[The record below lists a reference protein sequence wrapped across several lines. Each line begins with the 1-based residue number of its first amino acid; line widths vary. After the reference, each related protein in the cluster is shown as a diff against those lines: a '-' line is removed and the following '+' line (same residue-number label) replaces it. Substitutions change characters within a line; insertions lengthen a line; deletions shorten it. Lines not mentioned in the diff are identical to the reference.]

1 MKKTMLCFPNDIE
14 LFESTRRFINFANHL
29 TNDNMQVDTHNK
41 EFQDALN
48 LIQYTR
54 QSVFL
59 TGKAGTGKSTFLK
72 YVCANTKKKHVV
84 LAPTGIA
91 AINAGGSTLHSF
103 FKLPFHPLLPD
114 DPNFSLKGGK
124 LHAFLKYSS
133 EHRKLIKEIE
143 LVIIDEISMVR
154 ADIID
159 FIDKVLRVYS
169 QNMREPFGGKQ
180 VLLVGDIYQ
189 LEPVVKNDEREIL
202 NRFYPNPFFFS
213 ARVFNEMELVSIE
226 LTKVYRQSDP
236 VFVGVLDRIR
246 NNTATSVD
254 LQLLNT
260 RYDTHTDENETDMY
274 ITLATRRDVVNFI
287 NEKKLAEL
295 PGESVVLKG
304 EIKGEFP
311 ESSLPTQMELEIK
324 PGAQIIFIKND
335 PDKRWVNGTLG
346 TVVGM
351 DEQDTLY
358 VITEDGGEHDVK
370 RDIWR
375 NIRYRYNETEK
386 KIEEEELGVFI
397 QYPVRLAW
405 AITIHKSQGL
415 TFNRLVIDFS
425 GGVFAGGQAYVAL
438 SRCTS
443 LDGIRLKKTISRGD
457 IFVKPEI
464 VNFAQRFN
472 NPQLIAKA
480 LKLAQADI
488 KYAEAV
494 KHFDEGDFEAF
505 LEQFF
510 LAIHSRYDIE
520 KPIIRRYIRKKLG
533 IINILKTE
541 NRRLKDSMRVQQK
554 NLEKYAQEYYRLG
567 NESITQAHDAQAAIA
582 NYDKAIEL
590 YPKYTDAWVRKG
602 ITLYNIKEHY
612 EAEMCLNEAV
622 RLSPSLFK
630 AYYNRGKNRLAI
642 GNIEGALADFDKATS
657 LKPEH
662 PKAHEF
668 FGDALMRAGKEE
680 EAAVHWALAERLRNK

>member
-1 MKKTMLCFPNDIE
+1 
-14 LFESTRRFINFANHL
+14 
-29 TNDNMQVDTHNK
+29 MQVDTHNK

-72 YVCANTKKKHVV
+72 YVCEVTKKKHIV
-84 LAPTGIA
+84 LAPTGVA

-103 FKLPFHPLLPD
+103 FKLPFYPLLPD
-114 DPNFSLKGGK
+114 DPNFSLQGGK
-124 LHAFLKYSS
+124 LHSTLRYTSA
-133 EHRKLIKEIE
+133 HRKLIKEVE

-180 VLLVGDIYQ
+180 ILLVGDIFQ
-189 LEPVVKNDEREIL
+189 LEPVVKNDEREIIS
-202 NRFYPNPFFFS
+202 RFYPSPYFFS
-213 ARVFNEMELVSIE
+213 ARVFQEMELVSIE
-226 LTKVYRQSDP
+226 LTKVYRQTDK

-246 NNTATSVD
+246 TNVAGAAD

-260 RYDTHTDENETDMY
+260 RYNTQLQESESDLY
-274 ITLATRRDVVNFI
+274 ITLAARRDTVDFI

-295 PGESVVLKG
+295 PGESTVLAG

-311 ESSLPTQMELEIK
+311 ESSLPTLMHLEVK

-335 PDKRWVNGTLG
+335 YDRRWVNGTIG
-346 TVVGM
+346 TISGI
-351 DEQDTLY
+351 DEDGTLY
-358 VITEDGGEHDVK
+358 ILTEDGREFDVTK
-370 RDIWR
+370 ESWR
-375 NIRYRYNETEK
+375 NIRYRYNEQEK

-397 QYPVRLAW
+397 QYPIRLAW

-415 TFNRLVIDFS
+415 TFSRVIIDFT

-443 LDGIRLKKTISRGD
+443 LDGIQLKKPISRGD
-457 IFVKPEI
+457 IFVRPEI
-464 VNFAQRFN
+464 IAFAQRFN
-472 NPQLIAKA
+472 NRQSIEKA
-480 LKLAQADI
+480 LKQAQADVQ
-488 KYAEAV
+488 YVEAV
-494 KHFDEGDFEAF
+494 KHFDAGNFEGF

-520 KPIIRRYIRKKLG
+520 KPTIKRFIRKKLG
-533 IINILKTE
+533 IINQLKQE
-541 NRRLKDSMRVQQK
+541 KQRLQDQLHVQRK
-554 NLEKYAQEYYRLG
+554 NLEKYAREYYLMG
-567 NESITQAHDAQAAIA
+567 NECITQAHDARAAIA

-590 YPKYTDAWVRKG
+590 RPTYTDAWIRKG
-602 ITLYNIKEHY
+602 ITLYNEKAYY
-612 EAEMCLNEAV
+612 EAEVCLNEAV

-630 AYYNRGKNRLAI
+630 AVYNRGKSRLALN
-642 GNIEGALADFDKATS
+642 NIEGAVADFDRATS
-657 LKPEH
+657 FKPEH
-662 PKAHEF
+662 PKAHEY
-668 FGDALMRAGKEE
+668 FGDALMRQGKEE
-680 EAAVHWALAERLRNK
+680 EAALQWAIAERLREKNAQK

>member
-1 MKKTMLCFPNDIE
+1 
-14 LFESTRRFINFANHL
+14 
-29 TNDNMQVDTHNK
+29 MQVDTHNK

-72 YVCANTKKKHVV
+72 YVCEVTKKKHIV
-84 LAPTGIA
+84 LAPTGVA

-103 FKLPFHPLLPD
+103 FKLPFYPLLPD
-114 DPNFSLKGGK
+114 DPNFSLQGGK
-124 LHAFLKYSS
+124 LHSTLRYTSA
-133 EHRKLIKEIE
+133 HRKLIKEVE

-180 VLLVGDIYQ
+180 ILLVGDIFQ
-189 LEPVVKNDEREIL
+189 LEPVVKNDEREIIG
-202 NRFYPNPFFFS
+202 RFYPSPYFFS
-213 ARVFNEMELVSIE
+213 ARVFQEMELVSIE
-226 LTKVYRQSDP
+226 LTKVYRQTDK

-246 NNTATSVD
+246 TNVAGAAD

-260 RYDTHTDENETDMY
+260 RYNTQLQESESDLY
-274 ITLATRRDVVNFI
+274 ITLAARRDTVDFI

-295 PGESVVLKG
+295 PGESTVLAG

-311 ESSLPTQMELEIK
+311 ESSLPTLMHLEVK

-335 PDKRWVNGTLG
+335 YDRRWVNGTIG
-346 TVVGM
+346 TISGI
-351 DEQDTLY
+351 DEDGTLY
-358 VITEDGGEHDVK
+358 ILTEDGREFDVTK
-370 RDIWR
+370 ESWR
-375 NIRYRYNETEK
+375 NIRYKYNEQEK

-397 QYPVRLAW
+397 QYPIRLAW

-415 TFNRLVIDFS
+415 TFSRVIIDFT

-443 LDGIRLKKTISRGD
+443 LDGIQLKKPISRGD
-457 IFVKPEI
+457 IFVRPEI
-464 VNFAQRFN
+464 IAFAQRFN
-472 NPQLIAKA
+472 NRQSIEKA
-480 LKLAQADI
+480 LKQAQADVQ
-488 KYAEAV
+488 YVEAV
-494 KHFDEGDFEAF
+494 KHFDAGNFEGF

-520 KPIIRRYIRKKLG
+520 KPTIKRFIRKKLG
-533 IINILKTE
+533 IINQLKQE
-541 NRRLKDSMRVQQK
+541 KQRLQDQLHVQRK
-554 NLEKYAQEYYRLG
+554 NLEKYAREYYLMG
-567 NESITQAHDAQAAIA
+567 NECITQAHDARAAIA

-590 YPKYTDAWVRKG
+590 RPTYTDAWIRKG
-602 ITLYNIKEHY
+602 ITLYNEKAYY
-612 EAEMCLNEAV
+612 EAEVCLNEAV

-630 AYYNRGKNRLAI
+630 AVYNRGKNRLALN
-642 GNIEGALADFDKATS
+642 NIEGAVADFDRATS
-657 LKPEH
+657 FKPEH
-662 PKAHEF
+662 PKAHEY
-668 FGDALMRAGKEE
+668 FGDALMRQGKEE
-680 EAAVHWALAERLRNK
+680 EAALQWAIAERLREKNAQK

>member
-1 MKKTMLCFPNDIE
+1 MQID
-14 LFESTRRFINFANHL
+14 TR
-29 TNDNMQVDTHNK
+29 NK

-48 LIQYTR
+48 LIQFTR

-72 YVCANTKKKHVV
+72 YVCANTKKKYVV

-124 LHAFLKYSS
+124 LHSFLKYSS

-154 ADIID
+154 SDIID

-180 VLLVGDIYQ
+180 ILLVGDVYQ
-189 LEPVVKNDEREIL
+189 LEPVVKSDEREIL
-202 NRFYPNPFFFS
+202 NRFYPTPYFFS

-236 VFVGVLDRIR
+236 VFVNVLDHIR
-246 NNTATSVD
+246 NNTATAAD

-260 RYDTHTDENETDMY
+260 RYDTHIEENESDMY

-295 PGESVVLKG
+295 PGDAAILKG

-311 ESSLPTQMELEIK
+311 ENSLPTPMELEVK

-346 TVVGM
+346 TIAGI
-351 DEQDTLY
+351 DEEETLY
-358 VITEDGGEHDVK
+358 VITEDGGEYDVK
-370 RDIWR
+370 KDIWR
-375 NIRYRYNETEK
+375 NIRYRYNEQEK

-397 QYPVRLAW
+397 QYPIRLAW

-415 TFNRLVIDFS
+415 TFSRVVIDFT

-443 LDGIRLKKTISRGD
+443 LDGIQLKKQISRGD
-457 IFVKPEI
+457 IFVRPEI
-464 VNFAQRFN
+464 VTFAQRFN
-472 NPQLIAKA
+472 NPQAIAKA
-480 LKLAQADI
+480 LKQAQADI
-488 KYAEAV
+488 QYTEAI
-494 KHFDEGDFEAF
+494 KCFDKGDFEGC

-520 KPIIRRYIRKKLG
+520 KPIARRFIRKKLG
-533 IINILKTE
+533 IINKLKEE
-541 NRRLKDSMRVQQK
+541 NRKLKDQMRIQQK
-554 NLEKYAQEYYRLG
+554 NLEKYAHEYYQMG
-567 NESITQAHDAQAAIA
+567 NDCITQAHDTKAALA

-590 YPKYTDAWVRKG
+590 YPQFTDAWVRKG
-602 ITLYNIKEHY
+602 VTLYNNKEHY
-612 EAEMCLNEAV
+612 EAEMCLSEAV
-622 RLSPSLFK
+622 RLSPLLFK
-630 AYYNRGKNRLAI
+630 AVYNRGKNRLAL
-642 GNIEGALADFDKATS
+642 NNLDGAVADFDKATT

-662 PKAHEF
+662 PKVHEF
-668 FGDALMRAGKEE
+668 FGDALMRIGKET
-680 EAAVHWALAERLRNK
+680 EAALHWAIAERLREKKKE